1 MIDFTNNQWGH
12 AIHPSTW
19 REVPYS
25 DPITRY
31 FKKRAGIAR
40 YSIMCHTSADV
51 AIGGKF
57 KYNGPQGVVIGT
69 IAGVKYEHNVNDMYT
84 LIYTVDKDGRPS
96 ET

>member
-1 MIDFTNNQWGH
+1 MIDFTNNRWGH

-19 REVPYS
+19 KEVPF
-25 DPITRY
+25 TVFWEKRKA
-31 FKKRAGIAR
+31 KKNQIGR

-51 AIGGKF
+51 SIGGKF

-69 IAGVKYEHNVNDMYT
+69 IVGVKYEHNVNDMYT